1 MDEKAPEREAE
12 EPQKSDAEEKMIIHS
27 LIEIGEAVSAFGDYR
42 RGHRKECFNLVRRI
56 KLLGPLLEE
65 VRENGAPLSEKSVAC
80 FGDLKKAF
88 LRANKLL
95 KMCNSGSKIYLALDG
110 EGIATRFRTVYE
122 KLNGALEAI
131 PYGELGISD
140 EVKEQVDLM
149 LSQLKRTKRRTETQD
164 IELAMDMMVVF
175 SKKDDRN
182 ADSAIL
188 ERLANKLEL
197 HTFPDLQEETSAV
210 KQLAKEV
217 GGWASP
223 EMIQQIIDVLNKF
236 KQIAGV
242 KETSGS
248 MEETEDA
255 SPPNKCLQ
263 KCQSLSIPND
273 FLCPITLEIM
283 SNPVIVAT
291 GQTYERSSIQRW
303 LSSGHRTCP
312 ITRQPLAH
320 LSLAPNYALRNLI
333 THWCEMYNVELPK
346 READTS
352 SGNASPQT
360 QEIAATVQNLSSSQ
374 LELQR
379 SAVLEIREL
388 SKENPDNRILIAK
401 SGGIPPLVN
410 LLSYPDSRIQ
420 ENAVTALLNLSID
433 ETNKRIIAKEEAI
446 PAIIEVLTH
455 GNVGARENSAAALF
469 SLSMV
474 DDNKVA
480 IGSMNGIPPLVDLLQ
495 NGTVRGK
502 RDAATALFNLS
513 LNQMNRGRAVKAGIT
528 KPLLQLVT
536 DKQLGMVD
544 EALSI
549 LLLLSSNPE
558 GRSEIGQL
566 SFIQT
571 LVELLKDGT
580 PKNKECACAVL
591 LELAANNSSHL
602 LTALQFGVYEHLVKL
617 AKNGTNRAQRKAQ
630 SLLHHMSKC
639 EQIP

>member
-1 MDEKAPEREAE
+1 MDEKASEREAQ
-12 EPQKSDAEEKMIIHS
+12 EPQRSEAEDKDIIQS
-27 LIEIGEAVSAFGDYR
+27 LFEIEEAICAFGDYR
-42 RGHRKECFNLVRRI
+42 RAHRKECFNLVRRI

-65 VRENGAPLSEKSVAC
+65 VRENEAPLSEKSVAC
-80 FGDLKKAF
+80 FGNLKKAF
-88 LRANKLL
+88 ICAKKLL
-95 KMCNSGSKIYLALDG
+95 KTCHNGSKIYLALDS
-110 EGIATRFRTVYE
+110 EGIAARFRSVYE
-122 KLNGALEAI
+122 KLNRALETI
-131 PYGELGISD
+131 PYEELGISD
-140 EVKEQVDLM
+140 EVKEQVELM
-149 LSQLKRTKRRTETQD
+149 HSQLKRSKRRTETQD
-164 IELAMDMMVVF
+164 IELAMDMMLVF

-197 HTFPDLQEETSAV
+197 HTIPELQEETNAV
-210 KQLAKEV
+210 KQLVKEG
-217 GGWASP
+217 GGWPSP
-223 EMIQQIIDVLNKF
+223 EMIQQIMDVLNKF

-248 MEETEDA
+248 MEETKDA

-283 SNPVIVAT
+283 SDPVIVAT
-291 GQTYERSSIQRW
+291 GQTYERTSIQQW
-303 LSSGHRTCP
+303 LDSGHRTCP
-312 ITRQPLAH
+312 TTRQPLAH

-352 SGNASPQT
+352 TGSASQQT
-360 QEIAATVQNLSSSQ
+360 QEISTIVQNLSSNQ
-374 LELQR
+374 LEVQR
-379 SAVLEIREL
+379 SAVIEIRKL

-401 SGGIPPLVN
+401 SGGIPSLIN

-446 PAIIEVLTH
+446 PAIIEVLKH
-455 GNVGARENSAAALF
+455 GSVGARENSAATLF

-480 IGSMNGIPPLVDLLQ
+480 IGSLNGIPPLVDLLQ

-502 RDAATALFNLS
+502 KDAATALFNLS

-549 LLLLSSNPE
+549 LFLLSSSPE
-558 GRSEIGQL
+558 GRSEIGQI

-571 LVELLKDGT
+571 LVELIKEGT
-580 PKNKECACAVL
+580 PKNKECASAVL
-591 LELAANNSSHL
+591 LELAANHSPHL
-602 LTALQFGVYEHLVKL
+602 LAALQFGVYEHLLEL

-630 SLLHHMSKC
+630 SLLHYMSKC